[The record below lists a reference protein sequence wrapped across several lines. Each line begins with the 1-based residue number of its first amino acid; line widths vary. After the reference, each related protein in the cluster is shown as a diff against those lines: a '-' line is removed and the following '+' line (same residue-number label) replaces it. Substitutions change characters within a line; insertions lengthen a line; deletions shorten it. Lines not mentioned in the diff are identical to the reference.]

1 MTESGL
7 RKPKLI
13 MENMP
18 DILSKPN
25 PKITNEE
32 LDSIEI
38 TFPPIIGAN
47 RYRIEY
53 YEKGLIYN
61 SAWTLAYSL
70 QEIKPEIIESL
81 KTIGKTELIKI
92 YQESIIRPSCKIDK
106 LKPGSKYIFR
116 YTGIQ
121 IKSDKTYK
129 EVVSPETEPFIMS
142 TDLSE
147 LLKRK
152 LENEKEKKELNIHEL
167 RRITLKC
174 DEILSEKIRIETSF
188 KEYKS
193 QIDREEIK
201 KQKIIDNLEKQIK
214 ELEKSNNDKPIL
226 ETLETQIVEKDKEI
240 AHIRTELS
248 LKVHEISHLKSHIDS
263 KDEKIREFTDRLS
276 INKQE
281 LDRIMLEKEEY
292 QEEINIRDEQITQYL
307 DLKRKNS
314 EKISEL
320 LEKETILNDLI
331 TKNETKIKDL
341 EIELLHL
348 KEKIYILESKN
359 SELEIEN
366 KELEDKITEYQMRFL
381 IIDNCSKEAEKKIN
395 FHERIMNDLDKVILE
410 KNEEI
415 QKLKLELE
423 TYKKEK
429 LDELKHLEET
439 YYRYKNE
446 KETAIHNF
454 EIMKNRADKFELELG
469 EKELKYQELL
479 KTFHKSIPDSKLLQQ
494 ENEETKSED
503 LVHINKA
510 LEHINKDFEE
520 EIATLK
526 SRNIILL
533 EEKMTI
539 KSELIKK
546 EEENGENIKHIER
559 MRRLLIELSKKNND
573 LELKIK
579 EFNGKSINTVKSN
592 EVDTDI
598 KNKYELSEDYKT
610 IIRRVINTSIHSS
623 RLGIEYSNKINEIIK
638 PYIGRE
644 VSTLT
649 EFIFLIIN
657 KIIHETEKNI

>member
-61 SAWTLAYSL
+61 GAWTLAYHL

-81 KTIGKTELIKI
+81 TSIGKPELINI

-106 LKPGSKYIFR
+106 LKSGSKYIFR

-121 IKSDKTYK
+121 IKSDKTFK
-129 EVVSPETEPFIMS
+129 EVTSPETEPFIMS
-142 TDLSE
+142 IDLSE

-152 LENEKEKKELNIHEL
+152 LENEKEKKDLNIHEL

-201 KQKIIDNLEKQIK
+201 KQKIIDSLEKQIQ
-214 ELEKSNNDKPIL
+214 ELKKSLELTNSNTNKPIL
-226 ETLETQIVEKDKEI
+226 DTLENQILEKD
-240 AHIRTELS
+240 
-248 LKVHEISHLKSHIDS
+248 LKAQIES
-263 KDEKIREFTDRLS
+263 KDEKIRELIDRLA

-292 QEEINIRDEQITQYL
+292 QEEINIRDEQISQYL

-320 LEKETILNDLI
+320 MEKETILNDLI
-331 TKNETKIKDL
+331 TKNEIKINDL
-341 EIELLHL
+341 ETELLHL
-348 KEKIYILESKN
+348 KEKIDTLDSKN
-359 SELEIEN
+359 LELEIEN
-366 KELEDKITEYQMRFL
+366 KELEDKITEYQMQFL
-381 IIDNCSKEAEKKIN
+381 IIDKCSKEAEKKIN

-423 TYKKEK
+423 TFKKEK
-429 LDELKHLEET
+429 LEELKHLEET

-454 EIMKNRADKFELELG
+454 EIMKNRADKFEIELD

-479 KTFHKSIPDSKLLQQ
+479 KTFHKLMQK

-503 LVHINKA
+503 LV
-510 LEHINKDFEE
+510 HINKDFEE

-539 KSELIKK
+539 KSELSKK

-579 EFNGKSINTVKSN
+579 EFDGKSINTVKSK

-623 RLGIEYSNKINEIIK
+623 RLGIEYSEKINEIIK
-638 PYIGRE
+638 PYIGRD